1 MLPVS
6 SGGYQ
11 DDYSNKIND
20 GESHN
25 VYFLGDIKNSGIKKM
40 AGICS
45 SING

>member
-25 VYFLGDIKNSGIKKM
+25 VPFFLVIFRSQALQIDG
-40 AGICS
+40 
-45 SING
+45 